1 MKTLT
6 LFLSLLFS
14 FPFVLSAQMVGETL
28 QKVSAALDNRQWD
41 QAVTLFRQAVNTN
54 VEKAEMFYWT
64 GVDKSLEVSSR
75 MGRELAAYYKDK
87 RNYDKAYLFY
97 KEWLQYYPE
106 DVPGLVACAEMQMM
120 RGEAKDALKLYET
133 VLALDADNLQANI
146 FLGNYYYLQAERKK
160 KTLED
165 NYKKIISPTR
175 MQYASYRNGLSDVFA
190 NGYDKAKNYLQKVL
204 QLFPSTE
211 AGKTL
216 ERIKILEKEMNK

>member
-75 MGRELAAYYKDK
+75 MGRELAAYYKK
-87 RNYDKAYLFY
+87 SRSYDKAYLFY
-97 KEWLQYYPE
+97 KELLQKSPN
-106 DVPGLVACAEMQMM
+106 DVNCLVSCAEMEVC
-120 RGEAKDALKLYET
+120 RGRESEALET
-133 VLALDADNLQANI
+133 YRKVLSLDADNLQ
-146 FLGNYYYLQAERKK
+146 
-160 KTLED
+160 
-165 NYKKIISPTR
+165 
-175 MQYASYRNGLSDVFA
+175 YARYRDGLSRVMST
-190 NGYDKAKNYLQKVL
+190 GYGKAREYLQKVIS
-204 QLFPSTE
+204 QFPSTE
-211 AGKTL
+211 AQKTL
-216 ERIKILEKEMNK
+216 ERIKLIEKEVNR

>member
-75 MGRELAAYYKDK
+75 MGRELAAYYKNHAAMTK
-87 RNYDKAYLFY
+87 R
-97 KEWLQYYPE
+97 
-106 DVPGLVACAEMQMM
+106 
-120 RGEAKDALKLYET
+120 
-133 VLALDADNLQANI
+133 I
-146 FLGNYYYLQAERKK
+146 FLQRVAS
-160 KTLED
+160 
-165 NYKKIISPTR
+165 KIS
-175 MQYASYRNGLSDVFA
+175 
-190 NGYDKAKNYLQKVL
+190 
-204 QLFPSTE
+204 E
-211 AGKTL
+211 
-216 ERIKILEKEMNK
+216 

>member
-75 MGRELAAYYKDK
+75 IGRELAAYYKK
-87 RNYDKAYLFY
+87 SRSYDKAYLFY
-97 KEWLQYYPE
+97 KELLQKSPN
-106 DVPGLVACAEMQMM
+106 DVNCLVSCAEMEVC
-120 RGEAKDALKLYET
+120 RGGSLKLWRLTGKYCHWMRIIW
-133 VLALDADNLQANI
+133 QPI
-146 FLGNYYYLQAERKK
+146 FLSV
-160 KTLED
+160 
-165 NYKKIISPTR
+165 II
-175 MQYASYRNGLSDVFA
+175 F
-190 NGYDKAKNYLQKVL
+190 
-204 QLFPSTE
+204 
-211 AGKTL
+211 
-216 ERIKILEKEMNK
+216 I

>member
-75 MGRELAAYYKDK
+75 IGRELAAYYKNHAAMTK
-87 RNYDKAYLFY
+87 RIFFTKSCFKNLR
-97 KEWLQYYPE
+97 
-106 DVPGLVACAEMQMM
+106 MM
-120 RGEAKDALKLYET
+120 LIVLCHVLRWKYAVGGSLKLWRLTGKYCHWMRIIW
-133 VLALDADNLQANI
+133 QPI
-146 FLGNYYYLQAERKK
+146 FLSV
-160 KTLED
+160 
-165 NYKKIISPTR
+165 II
-175 MQYASYRNGLSDVFA
+175 F
-190 NGYDKAKNYLQKVL
+190 
-204 QLFPSTE
+204 
-211 AGKTL
+211 
-216 ERIKILEKEMNK
+216 I

>member
-75 MGRELAAYYKDK
+75 IGRELAAYYKK
-87 RNYDKAYLFY
+87 SRSYDKAYLFY
-97 KEWLQYYPE
+97 KELLQKSPN
-106 DVPGLVACAEMQMM
+106 DVNCLVSCAEMEVC
-120 RGEAKDALKLYET
+120 RGRESEALET
-133 VLALDADNLQANI
+133 YRKVLSLDADNLAANI
-146 FLGNYYYLQAERKK
+146 FLGNYYYLMAEQEKK
-160 KTLED
+160 KLESD
-165 NYKKIISPTR
+165 YKKLSSPTK
-175 MQYASYRNGLSDVFA
+175 MQYARYRDGLSKLFA
-190 NGYDKAKNYLQKVL
+190 TGYEKARSSLQKVVL
-204 QLFPSTE
+204 RFPSTE
-211 AGKTL
+211 AQKTL
-216 ERIKILEKEMNK
+216 DKILRIEKEVNR